1 MKSLTTLVVILTALF
16 CASTAAAEPRPIHE
30 DIQPFALETVATD
43 VMAGNYGNGAD
54 RVERLTKLG
63 LTGDQIDAVQ
73 DMVDTMVP
81 AVVVVRSTGGA
92 GRKPT
97 TQPTSS
103 GTWQGSRPAHY
114 GGNTGCSQY
123 MADVVATAM
132 WARGANNNDVTNML
146 AIISRE
152 SGCTTTA
159 FNGSDATKDTSFGLC
174 QINQRAGFFRPGQIL
189 AGYSPGA
196 FAGNPE
202 YNAAACATLWAR
214 CGFHPWQKGNYGC
227 HRP

>member
-81 AVVVVRSTGGA
+81 AVVVVRSTGGT
-92 GRKPT
+92 GGKPT

-114 GGNTGCSQY
+114 GGSTGCSQY

-132 WARGANNNDVTNML
+132 WSRGANNNDVTNML
-146 AIISRE
+146 AVMSRE